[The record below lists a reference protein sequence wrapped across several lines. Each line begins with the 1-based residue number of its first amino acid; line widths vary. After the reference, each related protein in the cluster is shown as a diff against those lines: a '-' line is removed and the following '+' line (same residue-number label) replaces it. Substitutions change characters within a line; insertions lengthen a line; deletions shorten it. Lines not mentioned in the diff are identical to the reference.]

1 MNSKVE
7 NNEDFFDIDLC
18 RLINAVFTRIKIII
32 SFAIAF
38 GVSAFLLSNFVI
50 TPKYAA
56 TITMCVNN
64 NKTMASDTLDFNDVN
79 AGIALVPTISN
90 LIQSYNVVDEVAAK
104 TQELGYVSDDILAM
118 MSISNI
124 DETQIL
130 ALSIINTN
138 PEHANIIAN
147 AFADVIPGKIND
159 LMEGSS
165 VKIVDE
171 SVIPEQAVSPNIIKY
186 LALGIVFGGFVGVLL
201 AILLELLDTTIK
213 NEDELINLYP
223 NLPVLGVIPEF
234 GVYEEKY
241 YSDNSK

>member
-1 MNSKVE
+1 MNSKDE
-7 NNEDFFDIDLC
+7 NNEDFFDIDLH
-18 RLINAVFTRIKIII
+18 RLINAVFTRIKIIV

-38 GVSAFLLSNFVI
+38 GISAFLLSNFVI

-79 AGIALVPTISN
+79 AGIALVPTISK
-90 LIQSYNVVDEVAAK
+90 LIQSYNIVDEVAAK
-104 TQELGYVSDDILAM
+104 TQDLGYVSDDILAM
-118 MSISNI
+118 MGISSI

-130 ALSIINTN
+130 ALNIVNPN

-171 SVIPEQAVSPNIIKY
+171 SVIPEKPVSPNAIKY
-186 LALGIVFGGFVGVLL
+186 SVYGFIFGGFIGVLL

-223 NLPVLGVIPEF
+223 NLPVLGVIPDF
-234 GVYEEKY
+234 GVYEEKFN
-241 YSDNSK
+241 SENSK